1 MTKILAYYSLATT
14 AFCIIMCL
22 FFNDG
27 DENAFIGGI
36 IFIPVLYSLWE
47 MTNELKITE
56 TRNKQKEK
64 IRNEELLRQKIRE
77 EIENDNEK
85 V

>member
-1 MTKILAYYSLATT
+1 MTKILAYYSLIIT

-22 FFNDG
+22 FLNDG

-47 MTNELKITE
+47 MTNELKTKEITD
-56 TRNKQKEK
+56 KQKEEIK
-64 IRNEELLRQKIRE
+64 KEELLRKEIRE
-77 EIENDNEK
+77 EIENDNKK